1 MIDSATKIP
10 IITIDGPSGVG
21 KGTIS
26 ALLAS
31 HLGWHY
37 LDSGALYRLTALA
50 CVIQGIAFEEEDKV
64 AKIAENLAVTFLPQ
78 GATLLQ
84 GEAVEEQI
92 RTAQAGVHASK
103 VAVLSKVR
111 EALLVRQKAF
121 LQVPGLIADG
131 RDMGTTVF
139 PNATLKVFLTASPE
153 QRAKRRYKQLIE
165 KGNSV
170 KIADLVEE
178 IRERDERDMNRS
190 ASPLKP
196 AQDAHII
203 DTSELTINE
212 VYQSVLQLYDAV
224 R

>member
-10 IITIDGPSGVG
+10 IITVDGPSGVG

-31 HLGWHY
+31 HLNWHY

-50 CVIQGIAFEEEDKV
+50 CVMQDISFEEEDKV

-78 GATLLQ
+78 GAILLQ
-84 GEAVEEQI
+84 GKDVEEQI
-92 RTAQAGVHASK
+92 RTAQAGVNASK
-103 VAVLSKVR
+103 VAVLPKVR
-111 EALLVRQKAF
+111 EALLIRQKAF

-139 PNATLKVFLTASPE
+139 PSASLKVFLTASPE

-196 AQDAHII
+196 AQDAHIV

-212 VYQSVLQLYDAV
+212 VYQNVMQLYEE
-224 R
+224 RL